1 MENVPSSTASPGPD
15 DRRTPSLRE
24 ARSALSDLD
33 SDGARLASRVVTPW
47 WYHPLLALFVAA
59 FIGSPGL
66 PGGASPAI
74 IALTIIAVLLL
85 VETYTRRTGI
95 SITLPTGPRSRRL
108 QRVLIGL
115 LPLGLAADAA
125 IKLAGLSPLW
135 MLLPAVT
142 IGITV
147 FVLGRRYD
155 DALRSELA
163 RWDAPRP

>member
-1 MENVPSSTASPGPD
+1 MENDPSSTASLGPD
-15 DRRTPSLRE
+15 DRRAPSPTE

-33 SDGARLASRVVTPW
+33 SDGARLAGRVLMPW
-47 WYHPLLALFVAA
+47 WYHPLLAVFVAT

-66 PGGASPAI
+66 PSDASPAI
-74 IALTIIAVLLL
+74 VALTIIAVMLLL
-85 VETYTRRTGI
+85 EMHTRRTGI

-135 MLLPAVT
+135 VLLPAVVVGLAT
-142 IGITV
+142 

-163 RWDAPRP
+163 RWSAPRP